1 MDAISEKQKI
11 LDLVQITY
19 ADLMDLV
26 ASLSPQEKK
35 AKGNLKLWSAKDMV
49 AHLSFWERH
58 FINQLDKM
66 VKDEKIP
73 MAGEYLD
80 QVNDG
85 VLYEHMD
92 ETLEDA
98 LGEYQ
103 QIHAELLKKYDSF
116 SAEDLSEPK
125 KFAWLEGRPMSDRI
139 LGNSVWHPQSH
150 IADFYVKRGKLEK
163 ATQMQESLTDK
174 LKGFPTWGP
183 TAAYNLACFYALNGM
198 EEKAIPYLKEA
209 FKLRLDLL
217 EWSKQ
222 DSDLNSL
229 RELPELK
236 ALYQ

>member
-1 MDAISEKQKI
+1 MDALSEKQII
-11 LDLVQITY
+11 LDLVKNTY
-19 ADLMDLV
+19 SDLMDLV
-26 ASLSPQEKK
+26 ASLSPQEKT
-35 AKGNLKLWSAKDMV
+35 AQGSLKLWSAKDMV
-49 AHLSFWERH
+49 AHLNFWERH

-73 MAGEYLD
+73 MAGDYLD

-92 ETLEDA
+92 QTLKDA
-98 LGEYQ
+98 LSEYK
-103 QIHAELLKKYDSF
+103 QIHVELLSKYEVF
-116 SAEDLSEPK
+116 TAEDLSDPK
-125 KFAWLEGRPMSDRI
+125 KFTWLEGRPMSDRI

-150 IADFYVKRGKLEK
+150 IADFFVKRSMLEK

-198 EEKAIPYLKEA
+198 AEKAIPFLKKA
-209 FKLRLDLL
+209 FKQRPDLMD
-217 EWSKQ
+217 WSKQ

-229 RELPELK
+229 RELPEFK

>member
-1 MDAISEKQKI
+1 MDALSEKQII
-11 LDLVQITY
+11 LDLVQNTY
-19 ADLMDLV
+19 TNLMDLV
-26 ASLSPQEKK
+26 ASLSLQEKT
-35 AKGNLKLWSAKDMV
+35 AEGSLKLWSAKDMV
-49 AHLSFWERH
+49 AHLNFWERH

-73 MAGEYLD
+73 MAGDYLD

-92 ETLEDA
+92 QTLENA
-98 LGEYQ
+98 LSEYK
-103 QIHAELLKKYDSF
+103 QIHAELLNKYEAF
-116 SAEDLSEPK
+116 TAEDLSDPK
-125 KFAWLEGRPMSDRI
+125 KFTWLEGRSMSDRI

-150 IADFYVKRGKLEK
+150 IADFYIKRGMLEK

-198 EEKAIPYLKEA
+198 KEKAILKLKEA
-209 FKLRLDLL
+209 FMQRPDLM

-229 RELPELK
+229 RELSKFK

>member
-1 MDAISEKQKI
+1 MNALSEKQII
-11 LDLVQITY
+11 LELVQNTY

-26 ASLSPQEKK
+26 ASLSPQEKTK
-35 AKGNLKLWSAKDMV
+35 KGGLKLWSAKDMV
-49 AHLSFWERH
+49 AHLNFWERH
-58 FINQLDKM
+58 FINQLENFAKS
-66 VKDEKIP
+66 EKIP
-73 MAGEYLD
+73 MAGDYLD

-92 ETLEDA
+92 QTLEDS
-98 LGEYQ
+98 LSEYQ
-103 QIHAELLKKYDSF
+103 QIHTELLKKYEAF
-116 SAEDLSEPK
+116 SVEDLSDPK

-150 IADFYVKRGKLEK
+150 IADFNIKRGKLEK

-174 LKGFPTWGP
+174 LKGFPTWRP

-198 EEKAIPYLKEA
+198 REKAIPFLSEA
-209 FKLRLDLL
+209 FKLRADLV

-229 RELPELK
+229 RDLPEFK
-236 ALYQ
+236 ALYK